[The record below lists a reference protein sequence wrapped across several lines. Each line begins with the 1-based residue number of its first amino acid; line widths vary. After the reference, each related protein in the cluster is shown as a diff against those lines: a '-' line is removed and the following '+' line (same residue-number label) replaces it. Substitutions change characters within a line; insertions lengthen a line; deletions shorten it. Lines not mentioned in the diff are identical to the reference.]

1 MDGLRENRYSYFNPL
16 SLCRERQKLRGL
28 LFCRNQISIHSPSAG
43 RDQVDGLR
51 ENRYSYFNP
60 LSLCRERL
68 NTSDTFVI
76 TGIFQSTLPLQGET
90 SPASFIPFQSKFQS
104 TLPLQ
109 GETTSCSDSI
119 PDGVISIHSPSAGR
133 DSNFAHKTSNIPST
147 PYAKRQIKELFPTP
161 TQQITTFLTLIS
173 SISRCES
180 PCIFMCTSH
189 SH

>member
-1 MDGLRENRYSYFNPL
+1 MHTSSSDSTFQSTLPLQGETRWMDF
-16 SLCRERQKLRGL
+16 ERTVIL
-28 LFCRNQISIHSPSAG
+28 ISIHSPSAG
-43 RDQVDGLR
+43 RDKNSGA
-51 ENRYSYFNP
+51 YYFV
-60 LSLCRERL
+60 E
-68 NTSDTFVI
+68 I
-76 TGIFQSTLPLQGET
+76 
-90 SPASFIPFQSKFQS
+90 KFQS

-109 GETTSCSDSI
+109 GETRWMDFERTVI
-119 PDGVISIHSPSAGR
+119 LISIHSPSAGR